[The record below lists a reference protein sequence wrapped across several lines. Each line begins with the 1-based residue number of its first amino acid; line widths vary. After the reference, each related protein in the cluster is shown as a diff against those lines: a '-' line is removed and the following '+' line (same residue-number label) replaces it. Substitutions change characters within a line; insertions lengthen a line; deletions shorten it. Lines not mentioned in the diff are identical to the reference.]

1 MKVLRIDSEDCG
13 NLGIIPAIVL
23 DSPQPKLRNNGYN
36 SFMGQPNLTIPDLD
50 RSRHVVL
57 RYSCGGRFQAWA
69 SAMGNGVFSF
79 S

>member
-23 DSPQPKLRNNGYN
+23 DSPQPKLRNNGFN
-36 SFMGQPNLTIPDLD
+36 SFVGQPNLTIPELG

-57 RYSCGGRFQAWA
+57 RYSCGGRFQTWA
-69 SAMGNGVFSF
+69 SAMGDGVFSF